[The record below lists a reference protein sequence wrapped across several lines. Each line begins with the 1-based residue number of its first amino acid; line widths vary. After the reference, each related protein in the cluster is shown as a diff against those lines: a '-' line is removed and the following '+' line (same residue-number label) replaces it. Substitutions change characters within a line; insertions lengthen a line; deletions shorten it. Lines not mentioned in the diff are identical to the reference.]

1 MAVVQAMLKSEASD
15 ADKLATIMDFDRV
28 LGLGL
33 DQVNK
38 LEALPGEV
46 QKLVEDRQAVRAAKD
61 WARSDQLRDAI
72 QDLGYT
78 VHDTKDGMKVIKK

>member
-1 MAVVQAMLKSEASD
+1 MLKSDISD
-15 ADKLATIMDFDRV
+15 ADKFATIMDFDRV

-38 LEALPGEV
+38 LDALPEEV
-46 QKLVEDRQAVRAAKD
+46 QKLIDDRQAARVAKD

-72 QDLGYT
+72 QDMGYA
-78 VHDTKDGMKVIKK
+78 VQDAKDGMKVIKK